1 MNHIARTY
9 NHENHKAQAP
19 IMVIIS
25 YSLKL
30 SKKKCK
36 SEILISVRVASL
48 DFYMDIINNCSCLIT
63 NLQYPVLVDVI
74 RTPDAQ
80 IHRGGHGGLDLLEN
94 NNY

>member
-1 MNHIARTY
+1 M
-9 NHENHKAQAP
+9 
-19 IMVIIS
+19 
-25 YSLKL
+25 
-30 SKKKCK
+30 
-36 SEILISVRVASL
+36 RVASL
-48 DFYMDIINNCSCLIT
+48 DFYMDIINNFSCLIT

>member
-63 NLQYPVLVDVI
+63 NLQYPVLMDVI
-74 RTPDAQ
+74 RTHNAQ
-80 IHRGGHGGLDLLEN
+80 IYRGGHGGVGPT
-94 NNY
+94 